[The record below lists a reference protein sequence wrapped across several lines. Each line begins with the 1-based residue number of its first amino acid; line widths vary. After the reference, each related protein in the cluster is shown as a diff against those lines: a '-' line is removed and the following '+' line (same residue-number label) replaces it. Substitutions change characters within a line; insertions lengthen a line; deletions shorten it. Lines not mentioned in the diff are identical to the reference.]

1 DPDTLTPV
9 AEGERGVILQTTL
22 FKHLA
27 PLIRFNSNDIS
38 SLVPGVCPCGSTHRR
53 LSCMFGRA
61 DNMVKLRGTNIFP
74 EAIGALVAEDSR
86 ANGEYLCV
94 VERDPAS
101 GRDEMTVRVEAKQ
114 LEK

>member
-1 DPDTLTPV
+1 
-9 AEGERGVILQTTL
+9 
-22 FKHLA
+22 
-27 PLIRFNSNDIS
+27 
-38 SLVPGVCPCGSTHRR
+38 
-53 LSCMFGRA
+53 
-61 DNMVKLRGTNIFP
+61 MVKLRGTNIFP

-114 LEK
+114 LEKDGPALEAALSRRFKEALGVKLAVEVVQDGTLDQWTGLSSNSKVRRLIDNRIKEEK